1 MVQKISI
8 TFILFLFSIQSF
20 AQTDSTNIAFV
31 AYWEEGD
38 SYDYKIT
45 KTKQKWKKSELT
57 ENKVQNYKMNFL
69 VLKATPTSYT
79 IKWTYEN
86 DLGSDLNLSR
96 EILKKIEKYN
106 NIAIEYKTSETGAFQ
121 EIVNWKEV
129 SKLYKNMFDEI
140 INSFAQGEKAK
151 ELIEVLTP
159 LKNIYNSKEG
169 VEQLILKEIQYFHF
183 PMGLEFETK
192 EVIEFED
199 EIPNMLGGSPI
210 KADSKLFFEEVNV
223 AESFCVF
230 KHEMTLD
237 KDDTMRVLGEV
248 FAKMNLKDKEVE
260 KAIKDAVFTIEEKN
274 TFEYFYYPGIPS
286 KIQTIRESNI
296 QINNEIGKG
305 IEKIEIE
312 LITNG

>member
-1 MVQKISI
+1 MQKISI
-8 TFILFLFSIQSF
+8 TFILFLFCFQLF
-20 AQTDSTNIAFV
+20 AQIDSTNIAFV

-38 SYDYKIT
+38 TYDYKIT
-45 KTKQKWKKSELT
+45 KTKQKWKKSELI
-57 ENKVQNYKMNFL
+57 ENNVQSYQIKFF
-69 VLKATPTSYT
+69 VLKSTPTSYT

-86 DLGSDLNLSR
+86 DLGSNLNLSKD
-96 EILKKIEKYN
+96 ILKKLSKYN
-106 NIAIEYKTSETGAFQ
+106 NIDIIYKTSETGVFQ

-129 SKLYKNMFDEI
+129 SKLYKNMFDDI
-140 INSFAQGEKAK
+140 INSYAQGEKAK
-151 ELIEVLTP
+151 ELREALTP

-192 EVIEFED
+192 EIIEFED

-210 KADSKLFFEEVNV
+210 KADAKLFFEKVDTD
-223 AESFCVF
+223 ESFCVF
-230 KHEMTLD
+230 KHQMTLD

-260 KAIKDAVFTIEEKN
+260 KAVKDAVFSIEDKN

-286 KIQTIRESNI
+286 KIETIRESNI
-296 QINNEIGKG
+296 QVSNEFAKR

-312 LITNG
+312 LITND

>member
-1 MVQKISI
+1 MQKISI
-8 TFILFLFSIQSF
+8 PLILFLFTIQLF
-20 AQTDSTNIAFV
+20 AQTDSTNISFV

-45 KTKQKWKKSELT
+45 KTKQKWKKNELID
-57 ENKVQNYKMNFL
+57 NNVQSYKVNFF
-69 VLKATPTSYT
+69 VLKSTPTSYT

-86 DLGSDLNLSR
+86 DLGSNLNLSK
-96 EILKKIEKYN
+96 EILKKLEKYN
-106 NIAIEYKTSETGAFQ
+106 NVAIVYKTTETGTFQ

-129 SKLYKNMFDEI
+129 SKLYKNMFDDIISLYTKGEKGKQFEEI
-140 INSFAQGEKAK
+140 IS
-151 ELIEVLTP
+151 P
-159 LKNIYNSKEG
+159 LRNIYSTKEG

-210 KADSKLFFEEVNV
+210 KADAKLFFEKVDTD
-223 AESFCVF
+223 ESFCVF

-260 KAIKDAVFTIEEKN
+260 KAIKDALFTVEEKN
-274 TFEYFYYPGIPS
+274 NFEYFYYPGIPS

-305 IEKIEIE
+305 VEKIEIE
-312 LITNG
+312 LITNN

>member
-1 MVQKISI
+1 MQKISI
-8 TFILFLFSIQSF
+8 TFILFLFSIQLF

-38 SYDYKIT
+38 SYDYKVT
-45 KTKQKWKKSELT
+45 KTKQKWKKSELI

-86 DLGSDLNLSR
+86 DLGSSLNLSKD
-96 EILKKIEKYN
+96 ILKKLEKYN
-106 NIAIEYKTSETGAFQ
+106 NVAIEYKTSETGVFQ

-151 ELIEVLTP
+151 ELIEALTP

-210 KADSKLFFEEVNV
+210 KADAKLFFEKVDTD
-223 AESFCVF
+223 ESFCVF

-260 KAIKDAVFTIEEKN
+260 KAIKDALFTVEEKN
-274 TFEYFYYPGIPS
+274 NFEYFYYPGIPS

-305 IEKIEIE
+305 VEKIEIE
-312 LITNG
+312 LITNN